1 MVKCV
6 NLGDVCLVLEYFTL
20 KTLVIFV
27 DLEGI
32 LKFEFGQWVFS
43 VRSIWMWN

>member
-1 MVKCV
+1 MVKRV
-6 NLGDVCLVLEYFTL
+6 NLGDVCSVLEYFAL

-32 LKFEFGQWVFS
+32 LKLEFDQSVFS

>member
-6 NLGDVCLVLEYFTL
+6 NLDDVCLVLEYFAL
-20 KTLVIFV
+20 KTLVSFV

-32 LKFEFGQWVFS
+32 LKFEFGHLVFG